1 MATTRA
7 TRIDNSLP
15 AAEYQL
21 TSQPVRPRGLPKQI
35 STALFR
41 PALFFRTLPPMAAT
55 RQWLWVGLLILAL
68 IGFTAIRH
76 AEISD
81 SGASAP
87 VPGMG
92 MDMGMSG
99 PMDFGGPGGDFGP
112 PPPGM
117 GGGSA
122 SNSMTTAQRWEIA
135 LVAAAGVV
143 LIWAVQAV
151 LLSEVSMLKGSAP
164 RLGHN
169 LQIAIWASLPLALM
183 AAVQLVFMAAGG
195 TPGEAGLSGLVRD
208 WDLYQRSPSFVQSLL
223 LSFTGNVTLFWLW
236 SMMLIYFGGRYAL
249 RGRSWAVLLVIVSWA
264 IVLTVAPVLTGNVDA
279 SEDQGEHTEMI
290 MPPMNQEFGP
300 DGMMPPVDGQLEY
313 GESMPPIEQYP
324 DDMPPA
330 SDADAAIPERPA
342 EAPIITDEMPAPAD
356 RSP

>member
-7 TRIDNSLP
+7 NRTSSTLP
-15 AAEYQL
+15 ATEYQL
-21 TSQPVRPRGLPKQI
+21 TSQPLRPRGLLKQI

-81 SGASAP
+81 RGATTS
-87 VPGMG
+87 VSGMG
-92 MDMGMSG
+92 MEMGMGG

-112 PPPGM
+112 PPM
-117 GGGSA
+117 SGGGSA
-122 SNSMTTAQRWEIA
+122 SNAMTTAQRWEMA
-135 LVAAAGVV
+135 LVAAASVV
-143 LIWAVQAV
+143 LVWAVQAL

-164 RLGHN
+164 RLGQN

-183 AAVQLVFMAAGG
+183 AVVQLVFMAAGG

-208 WDLYQRSPSFVQSLL
+208 WNLYQRSPDFVQSLL
-223 LSFTGNVTLFWLW
+223 LSFTSNLTLFWLW

-249 RGRSWAVLLVIVSWA
+249 RARSWAVLLVIASWT
-264 IVLTVAPVLTGNVDA
+264 IVLTVAPVLTGDIDA
-279 SEDQGEHTEMI
+279 SQDQGQHTEMI
-290 MPPMNQEFGP
+290 IPPMDQEFGP
-300 DGMMPPVDGQLEY
+300 DGMMPFMDQGF
-313 GESMPPIEQYP
+313 ESGDFMPSMEQQP
-324 DDMPPA
+324 DNMPSA
-330 SDADAAIPERPA
+330 SDAEIPERPA
-342 EAPIITDEMPAPAD
+342 DAPVITDHVSAPAD